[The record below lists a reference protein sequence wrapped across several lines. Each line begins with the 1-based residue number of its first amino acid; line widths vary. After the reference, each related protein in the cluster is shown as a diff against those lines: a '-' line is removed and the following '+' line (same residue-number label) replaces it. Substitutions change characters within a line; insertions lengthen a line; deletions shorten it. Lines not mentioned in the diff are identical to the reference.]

1 RMSRT
6 SGEMNRRTFLNNSVK
21 VIGGSAAL
29 GTDALSYGRILG
41 ANDRISVGHI
51 GLGNRGAELAEIV
64 SRLKQSHNV
73 QMTAVC
79 DLWSV
84 NREKGQSASAAFHGK
99 APRAFKYLEE
109 LLALHD
115 LDAVIISTPEHSH
128 SPILAGRRSW
138 QGCLRRKT

>member
-1 RMSRT
+1 M
-6 SGEMNRRTFLNNSVK
+6 
-21 VIGGSAAL
+21 
-29 GTDALSYGRILG
+29 SYGRIVG

-84 NREKGQSASAAFHGK
+84 NREKGQSANAAFHGK
-99 APRAFKYLEE
+99 RLV
-109 LLALHD
+109 HQ
-115 LDAVIISTPEHSH
+115 IS
-128 SPILAGRRSW
+128 
-138 QGCLRRKT
+138 